1 MAGGLLSLVAYGNQN
16 IIINGNP
23 TKSFFKA
30 KYSKYTNFGLQKFRI
45 DQVGQKELNITKEQN
60 FTFKIL
66 RYGDLLLDTFLCVT
80 LPNIWSP
87 ILKYDKY
94 NESEYRPYEF
104 KWIKNIGTQLIKEVT
119 FTVGGHIIQKFSGSY
134 IQNLVD
140 RDFDHNKKELFNIMS
155 GNVKELNDPENYL
168 NRNGNYPNAFND
180 GVSSDISGIEPSIY
194 SQKLYIPI
202 NSWFSLLNSCAF
214 PLISLQYAE
223 LEINF
228 LLRPVEELFVIRD
241 VIYDNSL
248 SSSRLNYKDF
258 PYIQPKQSR
267 DENYG
272 YYHFVNPPPTRDIS
286 LNYRYSY
293 DNENFN
299 YDIHLLC
306 TQCFLDEE
314 ERNYFANNPQSYLI
328 KEVYEYNFERVNK
341 TNKIKLESNGLVAN
355 WMWYFQ
361 RNDVNKRNE
370 WSNYTNWDYEDKI
383 PNSLNK
389 LTINSNTAYYKN
401 YDIDISN
408 EIFITG
414 NVPDNQSQQNFKEIL
429 NEFGI
434 LCDGKYR
441 ENVMTSG
448 IYNKIEK
455 YKSSL
460 GSSKQGL
467 YCYNFELKT
476 SPYVYQ
482 PDGAFNTNK
491 FKTIEFEYN
500 LTSNPP
506 FDPSGVDFR
515 TICDPITG
523 EVIATS
529 KEPTSIYKYNFDLR
543 VFEERYNILKFQSG
557 MAGLEF
563 SR

>member
-94 NESEYRPYEF
+94 NEIEYRPYEF

-119 FTVGGHIIQKFSGSY
+119 FSIGGQTIQKFSGSY

-155 GNVKELNDPENYL
+155 ENVKELNDPENYL

-228 LLRPVEELFVIRD
+228 LLRPIEELFVIRD

-248 SSSRLNYKDF
+248 SSTRLNYKDF

-272 YYHFVNPPPTRDIS
+272 YYHFVNPPPVKDIT

-306 TQCFLDEE
+306 TQCFLNEE

-408 EIFITG
+408 EIF
-414 NVPDNQSQQNFKEIL
+414 
-429 NEFGI
+429 
-434 LCDGKYR
+434 
-441 ENVMTSG
+441 
-448 IYNKIEK
+448 
-455 YKSSL
+455 
-460 GSSKQGL
+460 
-467 YCYNFELKT
+467 
-476 SPYVYQ
+476 
-482 PDGAFNTNK
+482 
-491 FKTIEFEYN
+491 
-500 LTSNPP
+500 
-506 FDPSGVDFR
+506 
-515 TICDPITG
+515 
-523 EVIATS
+523 
-529 KEPTSIYKYNFDLR
+529 
-543 VFEERYNILKFQSG
+543 
-557 MAGLEF
+557 
-563 SR
+563 